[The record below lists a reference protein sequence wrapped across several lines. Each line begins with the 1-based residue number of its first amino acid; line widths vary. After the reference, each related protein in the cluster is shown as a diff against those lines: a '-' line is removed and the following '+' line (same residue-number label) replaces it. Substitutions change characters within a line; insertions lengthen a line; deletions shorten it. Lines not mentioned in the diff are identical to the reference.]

1 MISWEPL
8 IERHMKGTCTR
19 GTVWIRTDQFDVV
32 TGLYFVFNSVV
43 KMVPRLDK
51 EKSVAGAKLWA
62 EEQLRL
68 MDWAEEIE
76 KMNT

>member
-8 IERHMKGTCTR
+8 IERHMKGTCAR
-19 GTVWIRTDQFDVV
+19 GAVWIRVDRLDEV

-51 EKSVAGAKLWA
+51 EKSVVGAKLWA
-62 EEQLRL
+62 EEQLQL
-68 MDWAEEIE
+68 MDWAEELE